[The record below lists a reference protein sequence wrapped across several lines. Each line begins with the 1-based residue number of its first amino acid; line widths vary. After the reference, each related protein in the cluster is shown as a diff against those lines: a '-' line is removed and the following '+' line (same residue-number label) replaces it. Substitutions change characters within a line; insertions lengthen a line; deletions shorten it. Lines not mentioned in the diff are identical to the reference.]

1 MKNTMMQILAR
12 FLIAL
17 AVTTTTVAN
26 ETYFHEFVV
35 QADLVYS
42 QADPICQMDLFI
54 PAKATDDV
62 PCVVVIQGGGFRAQ
76 TGKKF
81 RPFAEHLAKHGIAAA
96 LIGYRGQPNH
106 TYLDTMTDIKTAV
119 RFVRKVSTEHGI
131 DPDKIGA
138 MGRSAGATIA
148 ALLAVTGNIREFTS
162 ASEHQEFSSQIQAV
176 VGISGVY
183 DFIARFADEEQR
195 ALQPNL
201 DTKIISNGAW
211 IDAPN
216 SIDDEHWLL
225 ASAITHLDPTD
236 PPMLLLHSRDD
247 STVPWPQSR
256 NMHQALTD
264 AEVEA
269 EIYLSESGGHGGPAD
284 SNDRMVTFFQ
294 NVFSD

>member
-1 MKNTMMQILAR
+1 MKTTMMQILAR

-17 AVTTTTVAN
+17 ALTSTTVAN
-26 ETYFHEFVV
+26 DTTAPEFVV
-35 QADLVYS
+35 HADLVYS
-42 QADPICQMDLFI
+42 QANPICQMDLFI

-62 PCVVVIQGGGFRAQ
+62 PCVVVIQGGGFRSQ
-76 TGKKF
+76 TGQKF

-119 RFVRKVSTEHGI
+119 RFVRKVSAEHGI
-131 DPDKIGA
+131 DPNQIGA

-148 ALLAVTGNIREFTS
+148 ALLAVTGGDQKFGS
-162 ASEHQEFSSQIQAV
+162 DGEHQDFSSQIQAV

-183 DFIARFADEEQR
+183 DFIARFADDEQR

-211 IDAPN
+211 IGTPY
-216 SIDDEHWLL
+216 SIDDEYWLH
-225 ASAITHLDPTD
+225 ASAVAHLDPID

-247 STVPWPQSR
+247 GTVPWLQSR
-256 NMHQALTD
+256 NMHRALID
-264 AEVEA
+264 AGVEA
-269 EIYLSESGGHGGPAD
+269 EIHLSESGGHGGHAD
-284 SNDRMVTFFQ
+284 SKDRMVTFFQ